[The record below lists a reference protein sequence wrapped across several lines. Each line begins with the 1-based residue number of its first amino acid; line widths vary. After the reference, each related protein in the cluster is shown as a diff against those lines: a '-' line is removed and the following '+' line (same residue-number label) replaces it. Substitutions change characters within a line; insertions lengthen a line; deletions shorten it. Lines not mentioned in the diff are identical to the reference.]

1 MTTNLGPFKDTHFH
15 PKTKNS
21 TASLDLSVSEPEMFH
36 IINEKFIIKTH

>member
-15 PKTKNS
+15 PKNS

-36 IINEKFIIKTH
+36 IIIDEKFIIKTL